1 MTEPTIG
8 AAVVTAIGSLV
19 AQLWVVIPVGLGV
32 FGIIYGLGKV
42 KQAAKKAAA

>member
-1 MTEPTIG
+1 MDPTIG
-8 AAVVTAIGSLV
+8 SAVVTAIGDLV
-19 AQLWVVIPVGLGV
+19 TQVWLVIPVGLGV